1 MFVCNNV
8 VLEFSDKSNIII
20 QRDMCSGVYILFQI
34 NLIFS
39 TISLKRNDNDVF
51 TYRSDCRLI

>member
-1 MFVCNNV
+1 MFVCNDV
-8 VLEFSDKSNIII
+8 VLEFSDKSNFII

-39 TISLKRNDNDVF
+39 TFHLREMIMMSLHTDLTVV
-51 TYRSDCRLI
+51 